1 MSADNFKNKYRI
13 PSARAQWWDYGSNAS
28 YFITICTENREHYF
42 GEIYNSEMQLSE
54 IGKIVNIC
62 WREIPQ
68 HFPFV
73 ELDAFVI
80 MPNHVHGIVV
90 INKSNEYTTA
100 ILSFAQSL
108 NKFGPQSQNLASII
122 RGFKIGVAKN
132 ARLIHADFAWQ
143 TRFHDHIIR
152 NGQEYRRIANYI
164 IHNPDCWQD
173 DVFYNE

>member
-1 MSADNFKNKYRI
+1 MLGVSNNMSADKFQNRYRI
-13 PSARAQWWDYGSNAS
+13 PSARAQWWDYGSNAA

-42 GEIYNSEMQLSE
+42 GEICNSEMQLSE

-90 INKSNEYTTA
+90 INKNNEYATA
-100 ILSFAQSL
+100 ISSFAQSL

-122 RGFKIGVAKN
+122 RGFKISVTKN

-143 TRFHDHIIR
+143 TRFYDHIIR
-152 NGQEYRRIANYI
+152 NEQEYHQIPI
-164 IHNPDCWQD
+164 T
-173 DVFYNE
+173 